1 MVIKKLN
8 ILFLPLSL
16 AILKSF
22 LIYLF
27 NYLLFFVEVLSLF
40 LYLLI
45 TDLDSFDLSDDF
57 FEEQSNSFKYSVK
70 ISLKF
75 IICHSLKTIKLY
87 F

>member
-27 NYLLFFVEVLSLF
+27 NYLLFFVGVLSLF

-70 ISLKF
+70 IF
-75 IICHSLKTIKLY
+75 
-87 F
+87 